1 MPRDAF
7 TIEYTEDA
15 TGDRRRVRHEPRDDG
30 GMDRIEDVR
39 RGCDWRPL
47 GREPVTDVV
56 NSTTAS
62 GE

>member
-15 TGDRRRVRHEPRDDG
+15 TGDRRRVRYESRDDG
-30 GMDRIEDVR
+30 GMDRVEEVR

-47 GREPVTDVV
+47 GREPVTGVV
-56 NSTTAS
+56 NSAPATT
-62 GE
+62 E